1 MFLTLPSAA
10 GTSDKD
16 INDLFSNAG
25 PRGSQGSKPSDSQTF
40 EGVITS
46 SKQTGSQ
53 AGTQTG
59 GQTGKVDQR
68 KEQEQSG
75 KQGGAQ
81 SKGITSGLSTAKITT
96 SDSGD
101 FTGTNHGKSLH
112 SSIC

>member
-1 MFLTLPSAA
+1 MPSAA

-46 SKQTGSQ
+46 SKQTGGQTGGQ